1 MNEFMKKIKIDSK
14 KLQLNKLRIA
24 PLTTTQLEIVKG
36 GNLTNTIQN
45 GGTSLAGDGACTG
58 R

>member
-1 MNEFMKKIKIDSK
+1 MKKLK
-14 KLQLNKLRIA
+14 IA
-24 PLTTTQLEIVKG
+24 PLTTEQIEMVKG